1 MRTVTIPAIA
11 PGESVGSVQLRAVV
25 AQLNAA
31 VDELRDVRDLLA
43 AYAVDAHGAFPAEV
57 DRYFQTHP
65 DAVKEVAG

>member
-57 DRYFQTHP
+57 DRYFQRHP
-65 DAVKEVAG
+65 DAAKEVAG